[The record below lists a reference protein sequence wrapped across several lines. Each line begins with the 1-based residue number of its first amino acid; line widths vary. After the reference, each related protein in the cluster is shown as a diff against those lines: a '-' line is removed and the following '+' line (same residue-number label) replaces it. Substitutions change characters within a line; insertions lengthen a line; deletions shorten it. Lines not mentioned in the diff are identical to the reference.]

1 MTIEVSLLLSGIS
14 IAFAI
19 YFGICTKSRNAK
31 KDTQEEAG
39 RDAAVMTKL
48 ENIQTTMIEFKTE
61 LKGYRSEVNDVKT
74 QGIRNEESL
83 KSLHKRMDRMEKAV
97 FPTSHAHSEE

>member
-61 LKGYRSEVNDVKT
+61 LQGYRSEVNDVKT

-83 KSLHKRMDRMEKAV
+83 KSLHKRVDRMEKAV
-97 FPTSHAHSEE
+97 FPAHLHHEE

>member
-48 ENIQTTMIEFKTE
+48 ENIQQSVTE
-61 LKGYRSEVNDVKT
+61 MKVEMKGYRQEVDAVKA
-74 QGIRNEESL
+74 QNIRNEESL

-97 FPTSHAHSEE
+97 FPAPHAHEE

>member
-14 IAFAI
+14 IAFAV

-39 RDAAVMTKL
+39 RDAAMMTKL
-48 ENIQTTMIEFKTE
+48 EIIQQNQVETKVEM
-61 LKGYRSEVNDVKT
+61 KGYRQEVDVVKT
-74 QGIRNEESL
+74 QNIRNEESL
-83 KSLHKRMDRMEKAV
+83 KSLHKRVDRIEKAV
-97 FPTSHAHSEE
+97 FPTSHAHIEE